1 MPRKSDMNELLE
13 KIRAAAEK
21 ARAIAATVEAEGR
34 EFTDDEKG
42 QVNGYLNEAKGYK
55 EQLQRRAA
63 DDDLRKA
70 IAELGG
76 SLTDSSEQ
84 GQQTAAAT
92 ARKSVGTQFTDS
104 PTFKNWI
111 KAFAP
116 DGRIADSTRVGNS
129 PAVQIDAKA
138 LLTGLSDTSAGALIV
153 NDRFPGLVPALRRPL
168 VMRDLVA
175 TGTVG
180 VDAIDWVKVNV
191 ETNNAAVV
199 AEATSQSDGTKPE
212 SIFTFT
218 KSTETVKTIAHW
230 LAATKRS
237 LSDAGQLRTLID
249 NFLEDGLNQV
259 LEDQMVTGSGIGENM
274 TGLFNISGIQT
285 QAFTTDLIQ
294 TYRRART
301 LVRTVGRDVP
311 NAYLMNPVDWQNLD
325 LLKDNEARYYYGGP
339 GAIGTPHLW
348 GLPVIESEAVTAGT
362 AFVANFKQLVLLD
375 REQATISVSDSHSDF
390 FIKNLVAILAELR
403 AMFLCRRPKSIVKIA
418 LA

>member
-1 MPRKSDMNELLE
+1 MNELLE
-13 KIRAAAEK
+13 KLRAAAAK
-21 ARAIAATVEAEGR
+21 ARDLAAEVEASDR
-34 EFTDDEKG
+34 AFTEDEKK
-42 QVNGYLNEAKGYK
+42 QITGYLTEAQGYK
-55 EQLQRRAA
+55 DQLQKRAA

-76 SLTDSSEQ
+76 SLTDTSEQ
-84 GQQTAAAT
+84 GQKAAA
-92 ARKSVGTQFTDS
+92 RVGSLGAQFTGS
-104 PTFKNWI
+104 ETYKGWL
-111 KAFAP
+111 KSAAP
-116 DGRIADSTRVGNS
+116 DGRIPDSARVTS
-129 PAVQIDAKA
+129 PAVPVDAKS
-138 LLTGLSDTSAGALIV
+138 LITGLSDTSAGALIV
-153 NDRFPGLVPALRRPL
+153 NDRFPDLVPALRRPL
-168 VMRDLVA
+168 MMRDIVT

-212 SIFTFT
+212 STFTFT
-218 KSTETVKTIAHW
+218 KTTETVKTIAHW

-249 NFLEDGLNQV
+249 NFLEDGLLQA
-259 LEDQMVTGSGIGENM
+259 LEDQMVTGNGIGENM
-274 TGLFNISGIQT
+274 VGLFSISGIQT
-285 QAFTTDLIQ
+285 QAFVTDLIQ

-311 NAYLMNPVDWQNLD
+311 NAYLMNPIDWQNLD

-348 GLPVIESEAVTAGT
+348 GLPVVESEAVTAGT
-362 AFVANFKQLVLLD
+362 AFVGNFKQLVLLD
-375 REQATISVSDSHSDF
+375 REQTTISVSDSHSDF

-403 AMFLCRRPKSIVKIA
+403 AMFLCRRPKSLVKIA
-418 LA
+418 LS

>member
-1 MPRKSDMNELLE
+1 MNELLE
-13 KIRAAAEK
+13 RRSSLLKNLRDLAAKAESEQDG
-21 ARAIAATVEAEGR
+21 V
-34 EFTDDEKG
+34 FTDEQKSQADTWI
-42 QVNGYLNEAKGYK
+42 K
-55 EQLQRRAA
+55 EAA
-63 DDDLRKA
+63 DINAKLQKRASDDQLRQQ

-76 SLTDSSEQ
+76 NLTDTSEQ
-84 GQQTAAAT
+84 GQKNGAAT
-92 ARKSVGTQFTDS
+92 VRKSIGEQFAGSD
-104 PTFKNWI
+104 TFKSWL

-116 DGRIADSTRVGNS
+116 DGRIPDSTRIGNS
-129 PAVQIDAKA
+129 PAVAIDAKA

-153 NDRFPGLVPALRRPL
+153 NDRFPDIVPALRRPL
-168 VMRDLVA
+168 VMRDIVT

-191 ETNNAAVV
+191 ETNSAAVV

-212 SIFTFT
+212 STFTFT
-218 KSTETVKTIAHW
+218 KTTETVKTIAHW

-274 TGLFNISGIQT
+274 VGLFSISGIQT
-285 QAFTTDLIQ
+285 QAFVTDLVQ

-348 GLPVIESEAVTAGT
+348 GLPVVESEAVTAGT
-362 AFVANFKQLVLLD
+362 AFVGNFKQLVLLD
-375 REQATISVSDSHSDF
+375 REQTTISVSDSHSDF

-403 AMFLCRRPKSIVKIA
+403 AMFLCRRPKSLVKIA